1 MSHSLIFLTPFSV
14 LLALITLS
22 IQRNHLLIALLV
34 LEAIILTLT
43 LIIASFTIILNAS
56 ELILTL
62 VILTFG
68 ACEARLGLACLVA
81 ISRVHGNDICK
92 IIAITKW

>member
-1 MSHSLIFLTPFSV
+1 MSHSLLFLTPFSIIIA
-14 LLALITLS
+14 LLTLS
-22 IQRNHLLIALLV
+22 VQRNHLLIALLV

-43 LIIASFTIILNAS
+43 LIIASFTILLSPS
-56 ELILTL
+56 ELIIAI

-81 ISRVHGNDICK
+81 MSRIHGNDICR
-92 IIAITKW
+92 IISIIKW